1 MRPNSKCVTVG
12 LMEKDLLHKLIKA
25 ARKTTCHCNV
35 SEDDIPLQC
44 RGRRHVIAMSRKK
57 TCPRISC
64 GKRHV
69 SATSRKTPCHWNV
82 YRKTTCHCNVSKDEM
97 PLQCLSE
104 DDMPLQ
110 CLPDKSDGCLP
121 LPHHVLSSAV
131 AISAKLKI
139 IFLPTKVD
147 FKIPARMHL

>member
-57 TCPRISC
+57 TCPKISC
-64 GKRHV
+64 GKRLGKRHAIEM
-69 SATSRKTPCHWNV
+69 SIGKRHAIAMSRKTKCPCNV
-82 YRKTTCHCNVSKDEM
+82 YWKTTCHCNVCLTRATAASHCLTTSCR
-97 PLQCLSE
+97 PL
-104 DDMPLQ
+104 
-110 CLPDKSDGCLP
+110 
-121 LPHHVLSSAV
+121 
-131 AISAKLKI
+131 
-139 IFLPTKVD
+139 
-147 FKIPARMHL
+147 